1 MSGRRIV
8 ITGASSGVGAAA
20 AEALT
25 TRGNQ
30 VTVIGRD
37 PERTGAVAERI
48 GADYFVA
55 DFADLGQVRRLAE
68 GLASRYERIDV
79 LANNAGGLFPER
91 RITVDGYELT
101 FQVNHLAPFLLTNLL
116 LDRLIASHGLV
127 ITTASEAHRRAQ
139 LDLNDLQLEHG
150 WTSWRAYNRSKL
162 ANILFTRELHRRY
175 VLDGIF
181 AAAFHPGVVASGFA
195 HDARWPTGWYYGS
208 RVGQRLMVTP
218 EQGADTLV
226 WLADGVPPR
235 DWAPGQYYI
244 KRQISQPSRQAR
256 DAGLAGA
263 LWRRSAKLVGL
274 PTEPQPVEQP

>member
-1 MSGRRIV
+1 
-8 ITGASSGVGAAA
+8 
-20 AEALT
+20 
-25 TRGNQ
+25 
-30 VTVIGRD
+30 
-37 PERTGAVAERI
+37 
-48 GADYFVA
+48 
-55 DFADLGQVRRLAE
+55 
-68 GLASRYERIDV
+68 V
-79 LANNAGGLFPER
+79 LAYIGGGLFPER
-91 RITVDGYELT
+91 RLTVDGYELT

-226 WLADGVPPR
+226 WLADGMPPR